1 MYLKRL
7 ELLGFK
13 SFAAKTTLEFGAGV
27 TAIVGPNGSG
37 KSNIIDALRW
47 ILGEREAKNIRAE
60 KSENLIYSGTLQRAR
75 SGFAQATIT
84 FDNSTHFFPVDYSE
98 VTIRRRVDR
107 SGNSEYFLNEGVVR
121 LRDIID
127 FFAKARL
134 GTKGFAII
142 NQGNADLFIKAS
154 PIERRVMLEEVLG
167 LRQYQIKRHEA
178 ETKLESTKINLD
190 KARALVEE
198 LLPHLRLLR
207 RQSARYEKYHV
218 VKTELSELEGQ
229 YFGAK
234 IFELQ
239 QEELKIEPQVVLI
252 DGQIKEKKGELQE
265 LQTELARVEKNQPS
279 FASTDA
285 KAMADKKAAEGK
297 PHDHYTDF
305 KKQQSD
311 LLSRRSTIQRELGR
325 LEAELEF
332 LVSRPKATVKEAEL
346 LAVVKDGRQLVSSLL
361 VSEDVAEIK
370 KQLRELLSKIESVL
384 DAGNKE
390 VVSRHKELTALKEQF
405 GRELEQLE
413 KNLSELSGMETKLA
427 GEMREFNLIFKHAFE
442 KVQAKQNEI
451 NGLENQKSRLQFEKE
466 KIAMRRG
473 ELEHEAGQY
482 GRKLNEFNAAHA
494 SPEASQ
500 GDFQLAQVENRM
512 LKLRGEMASIGDI
525 DPAMI
530 AEAKQMEE
538 RYAFLSAQI
547 SDLEKAAED
556 LKKLIKDLKVRIH
569 EEFASSL
576 HKVNDEFNNYFRLMF
591 GGGKAKLHL
600 EKKEKKEALGELE
613 ALEEVSAADAAAAA
627 SAAEEPE
634 ETGLEIELSIPR
646 KNIKGLDLLS
656 GGERSLVSIAVL
668 FALIAV
674 SPPPFLVLDEVDAAL
689 DENNTKR
696 FANLVESFG
705 GKTQFVI
712 VTHNRATMGAA
723 STLYGVTMSADGT
736 SKLLSIKLEQAEEI
750 VQKA

>member
-13 SFAAKTTLEFGAGV
+13 SFASKTTLEFGQGV

-107 SGNSEYFLNEGVVR
+107 SGNSEYFLNEGEVR

-207 RQSARYEKYHV
+207 RQSARYEKYDV

-234 IFELQ
+234 LFELS
-239 QEELKIEPQVVLI
+239 QEELKIEPQVAILN
-252 DGQIKEKKGELQE
+252 DQLKQRRDELSELQAE
-265 LQTELARVEKNQPS
+265 LGRVEKNQPS
-279 FASTDA
+279 AGGR
-285 KAMADKKAAEGK
+285 DKQG
-297 PHDHYTDF
+297 DHYADF

-346 LAVVKDGRQLVSSLL
+346 LAIVKDTKQAVSAAIA
-361 VSEDVAEIK
+361 SENLAEIK
-370 KQLRELLSKIESVL
+370 KLLNELSVKIESVL

-390 VVSRHKELTALKEQF
+390 VVSRHKELSTLKDQF
-405 GRELEQLE
+405 LRELEQLE
-413 KNLSELSGMETKLA
+413 KNLSELAGMETKLA
-427 GEMREFNLIFKHAFE
+427 GEMREFNLIFKQAFE

-451 NGLENQKSRLQFEKE
+451 NGLDNQKNRLQFEKE
-466 KIAMRRG
+466 KITMRRA

-482 GRKLNEFNAAHA
+482 SRKLSEFAH
-494 SPEASQ
+494 SGSQ
-500 GDFQLAQVENRM
+500 LDRSQIELIEKKIF
-512 LKLRGEMASIGDI
+512 KLRGEMASIGDI

-538 RYAFLSAQI
+538 RYVFLSAQI

-556 LKKLIKDLKVRIH
+556 LKKLIKDLKARIH
-569 EEFASSL
+569 DEFSASL
-576 HKVNDEFNNYFRLMF
+576 HKVNEEFNNYFRLMF

-600 EKKEKKEALGELE
+600 EKPPKPVILSEGEGSGLDSSSLPQNDTGGEQEAEREG
-613 ALEEVSAADAAAAA
+613 
-627 SAAEEPE
+627 
-634 ETGLEIELSIPR
+634 GLEIELSIPR

-696 FANLVESFG
+696 FANLVENFG

-723 STLYGVTMSADGT
+723 NTLYGVTMSSDGT

>member
-13 SFAAKTTLEFGAGV
+13 SFASKTTLEFPNGV

-47 ILGEREAKNIRAE
+47 ILGEREAKNIRAD
-60 KSENLIYSGTLQRAR
+60 KSENLIYGGTLTRSR
-75 SGFAQATIT
+75 SGFAEAKIT

-107 SGNSEYFLNEGVVR
+107 SGNSQYFLNDGEVR

-127 FFAKARL
+127 FFSKVGM
-134 GTKGFAII
+134 GTKGFVII

-178 ETKLESTKINLD
+178 ETKLESTKVNLD
-190 KARALVEE
+190 KARALVDE

-207 RQSARYEKYHV
+207 RQATRFEKYDVLKGELVQLEAQFFGAKLFELAEEEAKIAPSIKLLDEQLGHR
-218 VKTELSELEGQ
+218 KTELKDLQAELG
-229 YFGAK
+229 K
-234 IFELQ
+234 
-239 QEELKIEPQVVLI
+239 
-252 DGQIKEKKGELQE
+252 
-265 LQTELARVEKNQPS
+265 VEKGQPQG
-279 FASTDA
+279 
-285 KAMADKKAAEGK
+285 DK
-297 PHDHYTDF
+297 HFTDF
-305 KKQQSD
+305 KKQQTD
-311 LLSRRSTIQRELGR
+311 LLNRRSHIQKELGR
-325 LEAELEF
+325 LEAEAEF
-332 LVSRPKATVKEAEL
+332 LLSRPKATVKEAEL
-346 LAVVKDGRQLVSSLL
+346 LAVVKDTKAAVAAAIASDDIQAIKGLL
-361 VSEDVAEIK
+361 N
-370 KQLRELLSKIESVL
+370 ELSSKIESVL

-390 VVSRHKELTALKEQF
+390 TVSRHKELLTLKDQF
-405 GRELEQLE
+405 VKELAELE
-413 KNLSELSGMETKLA
+413 KNLANLGNLENKLA
-427 GEMREFNLIFKHAFE
+427 GEMREFNLVFKRAFE
-442 KVQAKQNEI
+442 QVQAKQNEI
-451 NGLENQKSRLQFEKE
+451 NGLENQKNRFNFEKE

-473 ELEHEAGQY
+473 ELEHQAQQY
-482 GRKLNEFNAAHA
+482 GRKLSEFNTAHA
-494 SPEASQ
+494 SPEATQ
-500 GDFQLAQVENRM
+500 GNFSNFSEIEKKL
-512 LKLRGEMASIGDI
+512 LKLRGELASIGDI

-547 SDLEKAAED
+547 GDLEKAGED
-556 LKKLIKDLKVRIH
+556 LNRLIKDLKEKIH
-569 EEFASSL
+569 TEFAKAL
-576 HKVNDEFNNYFRLMF
+576 HKVNEEFNNYFRLMF
-591 GGGKAKLHL
+591 NGGKAKLHL
-600 EKKEKKEALGELE
+600 EKRERVVLDDS
-613 ALEEVSAADAAAAA
+613 EESA
-627 SAAEEPE
+627 SSVIPAAEPE
-634 ETGLEIELSIPR
+634 SRDGFRVKPGMTEGMESQEQQEAGLEIEMAIPR

-674 SPPPFLVLDEVDAAL
+674 NPPPFLVLDEVDAAL

-696 FANLVESFG
+696 FANLVENFG

-723 STLYGVTMSADGT
+723 NVLYGVTMGADGV
-736 SKLLSIKLEQAEEI
+736 SKLLSIKMEQAEEI
-750 VQKA
+750 VTKA

>member
-13 SFAAKTTLEFGAGV
+13 SFANKTTLEFPAGV

-60 KSENLIYSGTLQRAR
+60 KSENLIYGGMPTRAR
-75 SGFAQATIT
+75 ASFAQATIT
-84 FDNSTHFFPVDYSE
+84 FDNSTHFFPVDYEE

-127 FFAKARL
+127 FFSKVGM
-134 GTKGFAII
+134 GTKGFVII

-154 PIERRVMLEEVLG
+154 PQERRVMLEEVLG

-178 ETKLESTKINLD
+178 ENKLESTKINLD

-207 RQSARYEKYHV
+207 RQATRFEKHDL
-218 VKTELSELEGQ
+218 VKAELMQIENEYFGCKLAELAADEAGIAPQFKLLDEQMLQRRSELK
-229 YFGAK
+229 A
-234 IFELQ
+234 LQ
-239 QEELKIEPQVVLI
+239 
-252 DGQIKEKKGELQE
+252 D
-265 LQTELARVEKNQPS
+265 ELANIEKGQPPS
-279 FASTDA
+279 FA
-285 KAMADKKAAEGK
+285 KATAGK
-297 PHDHYTDF
+297 QGDPYF
-305 KKQQSD
+305 EFKQQQVD
-311 LLSRRSTIQRELGR
+311 LLNRRSQIQKEMGR
-325 LEAELEF
+325 LEAEIEF
-332 LVSRPKATVKEAEL
+332 LLSRPKATVKETEL
-346 LAVVKDGRQLVSSLL
+346 LAVVKDGRQLVSRLL
-361 VSEDVAEIK
+361 VSEDITEMK
-370 KQLRELLSKIESVL
+370 KQLRELLNTIERVL

-390 VVSRHKELTALKEQF
+390 NVSRHKELLTLKDQF
-405 GRELEQLE
+405 VKELEQLE
-413 KNLSELSGMETKLA
+413 KNLADLGGRETKLA
-427 GEMREFNLIFKHAFE
+427 GEMREFNLVFKKAFE
-442 KVQAKQNEI
+442 VVQAKHNEI
-451 NGLENQKSRLQFEKE
+451 NALENQKSRLNFEKE
-466 KIAMRRG
+466 KIGMRRG
-473 ELEHEAGQY
+473 ELEHQAQQY
-482 GRKLNEFNAAHA
+482 GRKLSEIPPAAAVCH
-494 SPEASQ
+494 PEA
-500 GDFQLAQVENRM
+500 ERKM
-512 LKLRGEMASIGDI
+512 LKLRGELASIGDI

-530 AEAKQMEE
+530 KEAKTMEE

-547 SDLEKAAED
+547 ADLEKAAAD
-556 LKKLIKDLKVRIH
+556 LQSLIKDLKQRIH
-569 EEFASSL
+569 DEFAKAL
-576 HKVNDEFNNYFRLMF
+576 HKVNEEFNNYFRLMF
-591 GGGKAKLHL
+591 NGGKAKLHL
-600 EKKEKKEALGELE
+600 EKQESPSGHPELVEGSRDSSDLPQNDTGGQEQKEP
-613 ALEEVSAADAAAAA
+613 
-627 SAAEEPE
+627 AEP
-634 ETGLEIELSIPR
+634 GLEIELSIPR

-696 FANLVESFG
+696 FANLVENFG

-723 STLYGVTMSADGT
+723 SVLYGVTMGADGT
-736 SKLLSIKLEQAEEI
+736 SKLLSIKMEQAEEI